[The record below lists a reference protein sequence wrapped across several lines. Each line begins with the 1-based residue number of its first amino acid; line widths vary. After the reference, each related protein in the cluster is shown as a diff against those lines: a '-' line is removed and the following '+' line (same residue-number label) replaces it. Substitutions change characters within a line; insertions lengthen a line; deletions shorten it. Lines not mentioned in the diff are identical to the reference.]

1 MRLVSAHRGSALRNR
16 RPTCVRRTDLRYCIP
31 TCVRRSVLRYCIP
44 TRVRRSDLR
53 YCIPTC
59 VRRFVPRYCIPTRVR
74 RSVPRCRIPMCIR
87 RSVLPPTDTHAP
99 PRPVLHFSRS
109 AAAQLAALC
118 ILETFPFIGKKMR
131 PVALGSFRIAW
142 KRFHFSITVYYRF
155 LILSTLFSHFF
166 RFFLRRI
173 AFFLRLHAIS
183 DCYILVRSSFLHSS
197 HRTLSRR
204 RSQRIVPQKRRARRA
219 VLTNSALA
227 VQDAPQS
234 LQKGSPHAAYRT

>member
-1 MRLVSAHRGSALRNR
+1 MRLVSTHRGSALRNR
-16 RPTCVRRTDLRYCIP
+16 RPTHVRRT
-31 TCVRRSVLRYCIP
+31 
-44 TRVRRSDLR
+44 DLR

-74 RSVPRCRIPMCIR
+74 RFVPRCCIPMCIR

-109 AAAQLAALC
+109 AAAQLAAFC
-118 ILETFPFIGKKMR
+118 VLETFPFIGKKMR
-131 PVALGSFRIAW
+131 AVALGSFRIAW

-197 HRTLSRR
+197 HRTLRRR
-204 RSQRIVPQKRRARRA
+204 RSQRIVPQKRRARWA

>member
-1 MRLVSAHRGSALRNR
+1 MRLVSAHRGSALRNHR
-16 RPTCVRRTDLRYCIP
+16 HMR
-31 TCVRRSVLRYCIP
+31 
-44 TRVRRSDLR
+44 
-53 YCIPTC
+53 

-74 RSVPRCRIPMCIR
+74 RSD
-87 RSVLPPTDTHAP
+87 LPPTDTHAP
-99 PRPVLHFSRS
+99 PRPVLHFPLS
-109 AAAQLAALC
+109 AAAQLAAFR

-131 PVALGSFRIAW
+131 AVALGSFRIVW

-166 RFFLRRI
+166 HFFSRRI
-173 AFFLRLHAIS
+173 AFFLRLDAIS

-197 HRTLSRR
+197 HRTLRRR
-204 RSQRIVPQKRRARRA
+204 RSQRIIPQKRRARWA

>member
-16 RPTCVRRTDLRYCIP
+16 RPTR
-31 TCVRRSVLRYCIP
+31 
-44 TRVRRSDLR
+44 
-53 YCIPTC
+53 

-74 RSVPRCRIPMCIR
+74 RSVPRCRIPMCVR
-87 RSVLPPTDTHAP
+87 RTDLPPTDVLAP
-99 PRPVLHFSRS
+99 PRPVLHFLLS
-109 AAAQLAALC
+109 AAAQLAAFNIFGNVSNCWQKNAATRPRLFPNH
-118 ILETFPFIGKKMR
+118 LETFPIFDYSIL
-131 PVALGSFRIAW
+131 PLFDFVNPFFSF
-142 KRFHFSITVYYRF
+142 FHF
-155 LILSTLFSHFF
+155 FS
-166 RFFLRRI
+166 RRI

-197 HRTLSRR
+197 HRTLRRR
-204 RSQRIVPQKRRARRA
+204 RSQRIVPQKRRARWA

>member
-16 RPTCVRRTDLRYCIP
+16 RT
-31 TCVRRSVLRYCIP
+31 
-44 TRVRRSDLR
+44 DLR

-59 VRRFVPRYCIPTRVR
+59 VRRFVPRCCIPTRVR
-74 RSVPRCRIPMCIR
+74 RTD
-87 RSVLPPTDTHAP
+87 LPPTDVLAP
-99 PRPVLHFSRS
+99 PRPVLHFLLS
-109 AAAQLAALC
+109 AAAQLAAFNIFGNVSNCWQKNAATRPRLFPNH
-118 ILETFPFIGKKMR
+118 LETFPIFDYSIL
-131 PVALGSFRIAW
+131 PLFDFVNPFFSF
-142 KRFHFSITVYYRF
+142 FHF
-155 LILSTLFSHFF
+155 FS
-166 RFFLRRI
+166 RRI

-197 HRTLSRR
+197 HRTLRRR
-204 RSQRIVPQKRRARRA
+204 RSQRIVPQKRRARWA

>member
-1 MRLVSAHRGSALRNR
+1 MRLISARRGSTLLYR
-16 RPTCVRRTDLRYCIP
+16 RPTRVRRFVPYYCIPVCVCHSAPRYCIP
-31 TCVRRSVLRYCIP
+31 VCVRRSVLRYCIP
-44 TRVRRSDLR
+44 V
-53 YCIPTC
+53 C

-74 RSVPRCRIPMCIR
+74 RSVPCCRIPMCIR

-109 AAAQLAALC
+109 AAAQLAAFC
-118 ILETFPFIGKKMR
+118 VLETFPFIGKKMR

-166 RFFLRRI
+166 HFFSRRI

-197 HRTLSRR
+197 HRTLRRR
-204 RSQRIVPQKRRARRA
+204 RSQRIVPQKRRARWA

-227 VQDAPQS
+227 VQDASQS

>member
-1 MRLVSAHRGSALRNR
+1 MQRIIVTPLAPRFCAPRQRSALSPPDARSPFRPALLHSGVRSPLRSALLHPDARSPLRPALLFAAPTCR
-16 RPTCVRRTDLRYCIP
+16 RPTHLRRRGLFCISYSLLLHNLRHS
-31 TCVRRSVLRYCIP
+31 T
-44 TRVRRSDLR
+44 
-53 YCIPTC
+53 
-59 VRRFVPRYCIPTRVR
+59 F
-74 RSVPRCRIPMCIR
+74 
-87 RSVLPPTDTHAP
+87 
-99 PRPVLHFSRS
+99 
-109 AAAQLAALC
+109 
-118 ILETFPFIGKKMR
+118 LETFPIVGKKMR
-131 PVALGSFRIAW
+131 AVALGSFRIAW

-166 RFFLRRI
+166 HFFSRRI

-197 HRTLSRR
+197 HRTLRRR
-204 RSQRIVPQKRRARRA
+204 RSQRIVPQKRRARWA

>member
-1 MRLVSAHRGSALRNR
+1 MR
-16 RPTCVRRTDLRYCIP
+16 
-31 TCVRRSVLRYCIP
+31 
-44 TRVRRSDLR
+44 
-53 YCIPTC
+53 
-59 VRRFVPRYCIPTRVR
+59 VRRFVPRCCIPTRVR
-74 RSVPRCRIPMCIR
+74 RSVPRCRIPMCVRRTDLRYCIPTCVR

-109 AAAQLAALC
+109 AAAQLAAFFV
-118 ILETFPFIGKKMR
+118 LETFPFIGKKMR
-131 PVALGSFRIAW
+131 ALALGSFRIIW
-142 KRFHFSITVYYRF
+142 KRFQSLITVYYRF

-166 RFFLRRI
+166 HFFSRRI

-197 HRTLSRR
+197 HCTLRRR
-204 RSQRIVPQKRRARRA
+204 RSQRIVPQKRRARWA

-227 VQDAPQS
+227 VQDASQS